1 MHLYRH
7 VQSGRGRAIM
17 SPGAGP
23 AGRVGGRMAGN
34 PSGSGDSGATEAC
47 EEIARPETILAGRT
61 VSGMGFHTLDD
72 FEVRGKRVLLRI
84 DINSPVDERTLR
96 LVDGSKIK
104 SSIPTVRELMDRGAK
119 VAIVAHQG
127 RPGDYD
133 FIPLNEHA
141 AFLSQYLG
149 RRVRYVDDL
158 VGEHAHKAIAS
169 LSEGEAILLRNV
181 RDLPDEQAK
190 KSPEEHAQSQ
200 IVKALASD
208 FELFVNDAFGSSHR
222 SHASLVG
229 FTSVLPSAAG
239 RLMEQE
245 VKTLTQV
252 FQKPKRPSTFIFGGT
267 KFVDALTV
275 IEKLAERESVDN
287 IIIAGL
293 AGYAYLWILGKKIG
307 AKTEKLA
314 SKDVTPEIIE
324 RAKALHRKHQ
334 GKLHLPIDAAVEVDE
349 HRKEVSLDEVPEEA
363 GIMDIGSE
371 SIAEFSRIVTSSKTV
386 FLSGPPGVFE
396 KEDFCKGTCELFKA
410 IVDSEAFSCMG
421 GGHSSAAANK
431 FGVRDLISYVSTGGG
446 ALERLM
452 LGKEMPSV
460 EALRSSAKKF

>member
-1 MHLYRH
+1 
-7 VQSGRGRAIM
+7 
-17 SPGAGP
+17 
-23 AGRVGGRMAGN
+23 MAGGD
-34 PSGSGDSGATEAC
+34 SDGSGGPGTAAVCQEM
-47 EEIARPETILAGRT
+47 ARPGFVMAGKTI
-61 VSGMGFHTLDD
+61 SGMGFHTLDD
-72 FEVRGKRVLLRI
+72 FDVRGRNVLLRI

-119 VAIVAHQG
+119 TAIIAHQG

-158 VGEHAHKAIAS
+158 VGEQAHKAIAS
-169 LSEGEAILLRNV
+169 LKEGEAILLKNV
-181 RDLPDEQAK
+181 RELPDEQDK
-190 KSPEEHAQSQ
+190 KSPEEHARSQ
-200 IVKALASD
+200 IVKALGAD
-208 FELFVNDAFGSSHR
+208 FDLFVNDAFGSSHR

-229 FTSVLPSAAG
+229 FTWMIPSAAG

-245 VKTLTQV
+245 VKTLTKV
-252 FQKPKRPSTFIFGGT
+252 FQNPKRPSTFIFGGT
-267 KFVDALTV
+267 KFGDALNV
-275 IEKLAERESVDN
+275 IEKLADRESVDN

-293 AGYAYLWILGKKIG
+293 AGYAFLWILGSGIG
-307 AKTEKLA
+307 AKTQKLA
-314 SKDVTPEIIE
+314 SKDVTPEVAE
-324 RAKALHRKHQ
+324 RAKQLYQRRSS
-334 GKLHLPIDAAVEVDE
+334 KLHLPVDAAIDAEGK
-349 HRKEVSLDEVPEEA
+349 RREVSLDEVPEDA
-363 GIMDIGSE
+363 GIMDIGSASIE
-371 SIAEFSRIVTSSKTV
+371 SFSRIVQGSGTV

-396 KEDFCKGTCELFKA
+396 KEEFCKGTCELFKA

-460 EALRSSAKKF
+460 EALRASARKF

>member
-1 MHLYRH
+1 MVAGNSNGSEGSGAAAACKDLARH
-7 VQSGRGRAIM
+7 ETV
-17 SPGAGP
+17 
-23 AGRVGGRMAGN
+23 MAGK
-34 PSGSGDSGATEAC
+34 
-47 EEIARPETILAGRT
+47 TI
-61 VSGMGFHTLDD
+61 SGMGFHTLDD
-72 FEVRGKRVLLRI
+72 FDVRGKRVLLRI

-104 SSIPTVRELMDRGAK
+104 SSIPTIRELMDRGART
-119 VAIVAHQG
+119 AIIAHQG

-158 VGEHAHKAIAS
+158 VGEHAHKAIAA
-169 LSEGEAILLRNV
+169 LAEGEAILLKNV
-181 RDLPDEQAK
+181 RDLPDEQTK
-190 KSPEEHAQSQ
+190 KSPEEHSRSQ
-200 IVKALASD
+200 IVKSLGPA
-208 FELFVNDAFGSSHR
+208 FQLFVNDAFGSSHR

-229 FTSVLPSAAG
+229 FTPVLPSAAG
-239 RLMEQE
+239 RLMEKE

-267 KFVDALTV
+267 KFADALTV

-293 AGYAYLWILGKKIG
+293 AGYAFLWILGKKIG
-307 AKTEKLA
+307 SKTQKLA
-314 SKDVTPEIIE
+314 SKDITPEVIE
-324 RAKALHRKHQ
+324 RAKKLHQKH
-334 GKLHLPIDAAVEVDE
+334 GAKLHLPIDAAIEAE
-349 HRKEVSLDEVPEEA
+349 ERRKEVSLDDVPDDA
-363 GIMDIGSE
+363 GIMDIGSATIE
-371 SIAEFSRIVTSSKTV
+371 AFSKIVASSKTV

-396 KEDFCKGTCELFKA
+396 KEEFCKGTCELFKA
-410 IVDSEAFSCMG
+410 IVDSEAFSCIG

-460 EALRSSAKKF
+460 EALRASAKKF